1 MAWLA
6 TGALPLWRGRVIA
19 GEMAAACQL
28 LAPAEAREAPAPPAG
43 ARCGPADAEGIHD
56 CEIGWTEDRM
66 RNLWQPQE
74 LTNWCWAA
82 AISMLFSAS
91 GLVMSQ
97 PGIVEWQYGDVLD
110 EPEHL
115 KDILDLLN
123 RAWSDGQG
131 QHFHFVT
138 TMAGQRA
145 DLRSLAEPL
154 LADMDSGRPWLI
166 FHGSHVV
173 LLARV
178 TFEFNVRTGRKRIVG
193 GSVLD
198 PMPGEGVRPLRE
210 DEWVPRYAVRVRV
223 VADND

>member
-1 MAWLA
+1 MIA
-6 TGALPLWRGRVIA
+6 GAL
-19 GEMAAACQL
+19 AAACQL
-28 LAPAEAREAPAPPAG
+28 LAPVAATEAHAPPAG
-43 ARCGPADAEGIHD
+43 ARCSLPDADGIRR
-56 CEIGWTEDRM
+56 CAIGWTEDRM

-74 LTNWCWAA
+74 LTNWCWVA

-97 PGIVEWQYGDVLD
+97 PGIVERQFGDVLD

-123 RAWSDGQG
+123 RAWSDAQG
-131 QHFHFVT
+131 QHFHFIT
-138 TMAGQRA
+138 AMAGQRT

-154 LADMDSGRPWLI
+154 LADMDIGRPWLI

-178 TFEFNVRTGRKRIVG
+178 TFEFNVRTGRQRIVG

-198 PMPGEGVRPLRE
+198 PMPGEGVRALR
-210 DEWVPRYAVRVRV
+210 DAEWVPRYAVRVRV